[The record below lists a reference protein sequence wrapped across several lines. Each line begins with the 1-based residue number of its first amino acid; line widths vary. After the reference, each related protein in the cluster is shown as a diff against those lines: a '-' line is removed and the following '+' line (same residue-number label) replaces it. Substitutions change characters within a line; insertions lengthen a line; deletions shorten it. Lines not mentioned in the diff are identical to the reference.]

1 MFVSICA
8 SACARPVLQRIWPW
22 LQRPSVLSMSFICG
36 PCQTNGSWRLSPGRV
51 PWPLPGSTVA
61 SGAPVPGIFQ
71 SAAKHQRKSPPS
83 SFTFI
88 KTVAPGSPRALGG
101 CAKPA
106 AADKLGPPLTAH
118 LLCFLL
124 IFPVPLSVWHGAP
137 QHPSVGTALWSI
149 GRILFWFLLEPWFF
163 FFFVVCYVSLKQCTV
178 DTVPSLKGRL
188 HEAAFEPGFCVFQWL
203 WPTLAQA

>member
-1 MFVSICA
+1 MCVICFLSSQVHQMGITNAYLCLSPYVRVRVPGLCSSVSGHDYKG
-8 SACARPVLQRIWPW
+8 
-22 LQRPSVLSMSFICG
+22 FICG

-61 SGAPVPGIFQ
+61 SGAPVPGIFR

-124 IFPVPLSVWHGAP
+124 IFPVPLSV
-137 QHPSVGTALWSI
+137 
-149 GRILFWFLLEPWFF
+149 
-163 FFFVVCYVSLKQCTV
+163 
-178 DTVPSLKGRL
+178 
-188 HEAAFEPGFCVFQWL
+188 
-203 WPTLAQA
+203 